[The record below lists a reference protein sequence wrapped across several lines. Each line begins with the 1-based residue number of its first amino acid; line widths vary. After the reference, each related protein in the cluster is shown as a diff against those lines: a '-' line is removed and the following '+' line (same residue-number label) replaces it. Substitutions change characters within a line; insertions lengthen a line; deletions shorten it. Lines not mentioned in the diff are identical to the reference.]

1 MSSWYHP
8 NFFGHSNYMSALREK
23 VPLPNLVKPITK
35 TNGDIDVVFV
45 IDTTG
50 LMGSSISAVRNN
62 IRNIAESISSK
73 TKSARFALV
82 TYQDHPC
89 CGGSSGDYPSK
100 IETDFTS
107 SVEAFN
113 RLSILFNSVMVAT
126 GKNLFILAL
135 RRG

>member
-50 LMGSSISAVRNN
+50 SMNSSISAVRNN
-62 IRNIAESISSK
+62 IRNIVESISSK

-82 TYQDHPC
+82 TYQDHP
-89 CGGSSGDYPSK
+89 
-100 IETDFTS
+100 
-107 SVEAFN
+107 
-113 RLSILFNSVMVAT
+113 
-126 GKNLFILAL
+126 
-135 RRG
+135 